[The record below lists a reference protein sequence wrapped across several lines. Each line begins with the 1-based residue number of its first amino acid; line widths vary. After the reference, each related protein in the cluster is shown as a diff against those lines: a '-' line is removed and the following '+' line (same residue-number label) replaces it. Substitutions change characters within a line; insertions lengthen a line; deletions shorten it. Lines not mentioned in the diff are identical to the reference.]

1 MVLFPMA
8 TCMGC
13 IDVNGAGLLFIL
25 LYYCCSSRLTPQPPA
40 LHSCLSL
47 SFPGMS
53 EITREGEG
61 NTMPG
66 TATEVRADRFSRR
79 ISLRKRTSNTGSAA
93 VARTGEG
100 SMPLSGVGCFH
111 SHSNMATL
119 TLWQYCFA
127 YSHFFQPLHTVI
139 YSRSKW
145 AEWNHQVMQYKGGG
159 SFWQM

>member
-1 MVLFPMA
+1 MALSMGACGRLGLVVLFPMA

-93 VARTGEG
+93 VVSLNFPRARALDDANV
-100 SMPLSGVGCFH
+100 P
-111 SHSNMATL
+111 
-119 TLWQYCFA
+119 
-127 YSHFFQPLHTVI
+127 
-139 YSRSKW
+139 
-145 AEWNHQVMQYKGGG
+145 
-159 SFWQM
+159 

>member
-1 MVLFPMA
+1 MALSMGACGRLGLVVLFPMA

-61 NTMPG
+61 
-66 TATEVRADRFSRR
+66 
-79 ISLRKRTSNTGSAA
+79 K
-93 VARTGEG
+93 RTGEG

>member
-1 MVLFPMA
+1 MSMGACGRLGLVVLFPMA

-93 VARTGEG
+93 VVSWVPPENRRGFDAVVRGWLFPFPFQYGNTYT
-100 SMPLSGVGCFH
+100 LAILLCI
-111 SHSNMATL
+111 L
-119 TLWQYCFA
+119 TLLSTLAYCHLF
-127 YSHFFQPLHTVI
+127 
-139 YSRSKW
+139 
-145 AEWNHQVMQYKGGG
+145 
-159 SFWQM
+159 